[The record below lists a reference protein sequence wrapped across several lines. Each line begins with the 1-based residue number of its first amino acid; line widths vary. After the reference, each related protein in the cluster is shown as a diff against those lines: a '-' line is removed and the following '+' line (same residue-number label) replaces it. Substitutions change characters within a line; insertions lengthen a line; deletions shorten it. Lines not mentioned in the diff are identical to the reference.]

1 MILQLNPIISMVT
14 PKGHG
19 YANFLID
26 SGEEGDVYW
35 IVFLDN
41 AEIWTFRNREV
52 TLSKNVT
59 IGRV

>member
-1 MILQLNPIISMVT
+1 MMT